1 MFQLHRVFP
10 VFMLSFLTI
19 NFYLISKKA
28 SILQEGIS
36 GKFNSFQTFIFE
48 LNNYTSALTPLLIF
62 TFFYATTSIIFEHL
76 EIEKRKVSLTRIISN
91 AFIPVLIFSIGY
103 LVLIN
108 NFVENTQDITNQ
120 NIENLN
126 IFSNYTFKDL
136 KHIGNLCWGIF
147 YFILIV
153 EIKLKYEINY
163 FKSLTINLMPSAIL
177 ILLIE
182 IY

>member
-1 MFQLHRVFP
+1 MFQLHRYFSA
-10 VFMLSFLTI
+10 FMLSFLSI
-19 NFYLISKKA
+19 NFFLISKKA
-28 SILQEGIS
+28 GILQESIS
-36 GKFNSFQTFIFE
+36 GKFNSFQTLIFE
-48 LNNYTSALTPLLIF
+48 LNNYSSALTPLLIF

-76 EIEKRKVSLTRIISN
+76 EIDKRKASLTKIISN

-108 NFVENTQDITNQ
+108 DFVENTHNITNQ
-120 NIENLN
+120 NVENLN
-126 IFSNYTFKDL
+126 IFSNYTFKNL
-136 KHIGNLCWGIF
+136 RHIGNLCWGIF
-147 YFILIV
+147 YLILIV

-163 FKSLTINLMPSAIL
+163 FKSLAINLTPSTVL

>member
-76 EIEKRKVSLTRIISN
+76 EIEKRKASLTRIISN

-163 FKSLTINLMPSAIL
+163 FKSLTINLTPSAIL